1 MQQVVR
7 KSTRICCLV
16 QFQSKGYTV
25 QGLKV
30 KITTD
35 NKFKFSVTKLKIF
48 LDFRVNKTEIMSYSK
63 TYFLLATYVIVAMSM
78 TNPVTADATD
88 TSISQDAN
96 IPDPDPGSYE
106 YNGDMSDG
114 DVTDEPVIDA
124 TEKPIIQV
132 PNTHPTTTQISTI
145 ATMLARITKLESTV
159 NDLIAFKKATISEI
173 TSKLIAFQN
182 VPSYPS

>member
-1 MQQVVR
+1 
-7 KSTRICCLV
+7 
-16 QFQSKGYTV
+16 
-25 QGLKV
+25 
-30 KITTD
+30 
-35 NKFKFSVTKLKIF
+35 
-48 LDFRVNKTEIMSYSK
+48 MSYSK

-96 IPDPDPGSYE
+96 IPDPDPGSSE

-182 VPSYPS
+182 VPSYPSYNGF